1 MSTSSQALPPTRLGR
16 WLARAPSP
24 VFVGFAVVAA
34 FATYFAMYAFR
45 KPFAAARFDGE
56 MLVDAAWMIWG
67 RAVSVKLELKT
78 ALVISQ
84 VLGYCASKYLGI
96 KVCSELTAA
105 RRGVALLGLV
115 AIAQAALLLY
125 AVLPGGWKALAIF
138 LNGLPLGMVWGL
150 VVGYLEGRRTS
161 EILLAGLSLSF
172 IVASGITKDFGR
184 ALMSGTAAELWSA
197 LPWVGPAVAGVV
209 GRVSESW
216 MPAVAGFH
224 FLPVFVL
231 AVWML
236 RQLPPPSE
244 ADRVERVEREPMGR
258 AARAAFLREFGVGLG
273 LLCLAYFF
281 LTAYRDYRDNY
292 QVELFDGLGYA
303 YASNKTII
311 SRAESLVMVGVMAVL
326 AMLNV
331 VKENR
336 LGLMAAL
343 GVMTSGLLM
352 LGGATLLH
360 QAGLIS
366 GFWWMTFTGLGSYL
380 AYVPYGSVLFDRLMA
395 STSVAGTAVFAI
407 YLADSIGYTGSV
419 GVQLY
424 KDLMAHGQSRL
435 GFFVGFT
442 WFMCV
447 VGAACLVAS
456 AAYFWKKTKPAADDA
471 SSHRAAP

>member
-1 MSTSSQALPPTRLGR
+1 MSTSSQGLAPTRLGQ

-24 VFVGFAVVAA
+24 VFVGFAVLAA

-56 MLVDAAWMIWG
+56 LLLDASWVLWG
-67 RAVSVKLELKT
+67 RPLTWKLELKT

-105 RRGVALLGLV
+105 RRAMALLVLV
-115 AIAQAALLLY
+115 GIAQAALVLY
-125 AVLPGGWKALAIF
+125 AVLPGGWKAAAIF
-138 LNGLPLGMVWGL
+138 ANGLPLGMVWGL

-184 ALMSGTAAELWSA
+184 ALMSGTAADLWEA
-197 LPWVGPAVAGVV
+197 VPWLGTTVAGML
-209 GRVSESW
+209 GKVSESW

-224 FLPVFVL
+224 FLPVFAL
-231 AVWML
+231 SVWML
-236 RQLPPPSE
+236 KQLPPPSA

-258 AARAAFLREFGVGLG
+258 AARGAFLREFGPGLG
-273 LLCLAYFF
+273 LMCLAYFF

-303 YASNKTII
+303 YGSNKTII
-311 SRAESLVMVGVMAVL
+311 SRAETVVMLGVMGVL
-326 AMLNV
+326 ALLNL

-336 LGLMAAL
+336 RGLMAAF
-343 GVMTSGLLM
+343 GVMTAGLLT
-352 LGGATLLH
+352 LGAATLLH
-360 QAGLIS
+360 QAGVLS
-366 GFWWMTFTGLGSYL
+366 GFWWMTLTGLGSYL

-447 VGAACLVAS
+447 LGSACLAAS
-456 AAYFWKKTKPAADDA
+456 AAYFWRKTRPGAA
-471 SSHRAAP
+471 